1 MPVTVSSVQ
10 SKSLAEKNG
19 IVPGDKIIT
28 INGSE
33 INDILDYRFYEA
45 NKRLEICVGKSD
57 GARENIVIRKGE
69 YDSLGVECGTYL
81 MDSQRSCRNKCVF
94 CFIDQLPKG
103 MRKSLYFKDDDSRL
117 SFLFGN
123 YITLTNIDD
132 REIDRIIKMKI
143 TPVNISVHTTNPDLR
158 VKMMKNPHA
167 GESLRFIKKLA
178 DGGIELNCQIV
189 LCPDWNDGAELDR
202 TLNDLTSL
210 CPAVQSIAVVPVGL
224 TKHREGLPALRMFTA
239 EESGHVIDQIEA
251 FGEKCLEKFGSR
263 IVYPSDEF
271 YLNAG
276 REIHGDEYYEDYAQL
291 ENGVGMVALL
301 RSEFTDAVDSEE
313 GDDEFYSA
321 SIACGVSIAP
331 VIKELL
337 DLAGK
342 KWHNARWKVFPITNN
357 FFGEKITVS
366 GLITGQDLTEQLRGG
381 ELGDML
387 IIPSNMLDSE
397 GRVFLDDMTV
407 DDIQNALNIPVAV
420 VNSDGYEML
429 DALLGRCEEQD
440 VSEG

>member
-1 MPVTVSSVQ
+1 MPVTVSSIQ
-10 SKSLAEKNG
+10 KGGLAEKHG
-19 IVPGDKIIT
+19 IVPGDKIVT
-28 INGSE
+28 INGNE
-33 INDILDYRFYEA
+33 INDVLDYRFYET
-45 NKRLEICVGKSD
+45 NRTLKICIQKSN
-57 GARENIVIRKGE
+57 GTKKCIYIRKGE
-69 YDSLGVECGTYL
+69 YDSIGVECGTYL

-143 TPVNISVHTTNPDLR
+143 SPINISVHTTNPELR

-167 GESLRFIKKLA
+167 GDSLRFIKKLA
-178 DGGIELNCQIV
+178 DGGIDLNCQIV
-189 LCPDWNDGAELDR
+189 LCPEWNDGAELDR
-202 TLNDLTSL
+202 TISDLIAL

-224 TKHREGLPALRMFTA
+224 TRHREGLAKLRMFTS
-239 EESGHVIDQIEA
+239 EECGSVIDQIEKY
-251 FGEKCLEKFGSR
+251 GKQCLEKFGSR

-276 REIHGDEYYEDYAQL
+276 RPIHGDEYYEDFAQL

-301 RSEFTDAVDSEE
+301 RSEFTAAVDDEK

-321 SIACGVSIAP
+321 SIACGLSIAP

-337 DLAGK
+337 DLGRK
-342 KWHNARWKVFPITNN
+342 KWHNANWKVYPITNN

-366 GLITGQDLTEQLRGG
+366 GLITGQDLIAQLKD
-381 ELGDML
+381 ENLGDML
-387 IIPSNMLDSE
+387 IISSSMLDSE
-397 GRVFLDDMTV
+397 GQVFLDDMSV
-407 DDIQNALNIPVAV
+407 DDIQNALGVPVAV
-420 VNSDGYEML
+420 INSDGYEVL
-429 DALLGRCEEQD
+429 DALLGRCEEQ
-440 VSEG
+440 E

>member
-1 MPVTVSSVQ
+1 MSVTVSSTQ
-10 SKSLAEKNG
+10 KGGLAEKHG
-19 IVPGDKIIT
+19 IVSGDKIVT
-28 INGSE
+28 INDNE
-33 INDILDYRFYEA
+33 INDILDYRFYET
-45 NKRLEICVGKSD
+45 NKRLKVCVEKSD
-57 GARENIVIRKGE
+57 GTCRDISIVKGE

-143 TPVNISVHTTNPDLR
+143 TPVNISVHTTNPELR

-178 DGGIELNCQIV
+178 EGGIDLNCQIV

-202 TLNDLTSL
+202 TLSDLIEL

-224 TKHREGLPALRMFTA
+224 TDHREGLPELRMFTP
-239 EESGHVIDQIEA
+239 EECGQVIDQIEA
-251 FGEKCLEKFGSR
+251 YGEKCLEKFGSR

-276 REIHGDEYYEDYAQL
+276 RGIHGDEYYEDYAQL

-301 RSEFTDAVDSEE
+301 RSEFTDAVESEE
-313 GDDEFYSA
+313 GDDNAYSA

-342 KWHNARWKVFPITNN
+342 KWHNANWKVYPIKNK
-357 FFGEKITVS
+357 FFGERITVS
-366 GLITGQDLTEQLRGG
+366 GLITGQDLTEQLKGK

-387 IIPSNMLDSE
+387 IISSSMLESE
-397 GRVFLDDMTV
+397 GRLFLDDMSV
-407 DDIQNALNIPVAV
+407 DDIQNALNTPVAV
-420 VNSDGYEML
+420 INSDGYEML
-429 DALLGRCEEQD
+429 DALLGRCEEQ
-440 VSEG
+440 E